1 MNNNNYIVIMAGGVG
16 SRFWP
21 MSTEEK
27 PKQFLDVLGIGKSLL
42 QQTVARFKTLA
53 PAENILIVT
62 SAKYK
67 ALVAEQC
74 PELLE
79 SNILLEPCMR
89 NTAPCIAYAAY
100 KIKGLN
106 PDANIVVAPS
116 DHLITNEAEF
126 TRIIEN
132 GLNFTANN
140 DTLLTLGI
148 QPHRPETGYGYIQ
161 SVRNEELII
170 SNKKRTAYI
179 GSEGDSYETMP
190 CAEGIFPPSGGTE
203 RGVDERDISAEGTFP
218 PSGGTEGGVDERDIS
233 AEGIFPPSGGTE
245 GGVDERDIS
254 AEGTFPPSG
263 GTEGGVDERG
273 ISAEGIFPPS
283 GGTEGGI
290 DERGISAEGI
300 FPPSGGTER
309 GIDERG
315 ISAEGIFPPSGGTE
329 GGVDERDEGMCKV
342 AAFKEKP
349 NLATAQ
355 AYLAAG
361 NYFWNSG
368 IFLWS
373 LQSIL
378 DAFETHLPGVAE
390 LFEKGTD
397 VYNTEKEQAFIDEMF
412 PTCTNISI
420 DYGIMEKAGNIYVQ
434 PADFGWSDLG
444 TWGSLWEKR
453 ERCEQGNTVV
463 GEKVQ
468 LFGASNCIVN
478 MPKDKK
484 VVIQGLNDCIV
495 VEDNDVL
502 LICKKE
508 EEQRIKEFRAAVLNN
523 D

>member
-1 MNNNNYIVIMAGGVG
+1 MAGGVG

-42 QQTVARFKTLA
+42 QQTVARFKTVA

-67 ALVAEQC
+67 QLVAEQC

-116 DHLITNEAEF
+116 DHLITNETEF
-126 TRIIEN
+126 IRIIEN
-132 GLNFTANN
+132 GLDFTENN
-140 DTLLTLGI
+140 DALLTLGI

-161 SVRNEELII
+161 SITNDELRIT
-170 SNKKRTAYI
+170 SSTHI
-179 GSEGDSYETMP
+179 GSEGESYETMT
-190 CAEGIFPPSGGTE
+190 GQ
-203 RGVDERDISAEGTFP
+203 SALSVVEESP
-218 PSGGTEGGVDERDIS
+218 L
-233 AEGIFPPSGGTE
+233 
-245 GGVDERDIS
+245 
-254 AEGTFPPSG
+254 
-263 GTEGGVDERG
+263 
-273 ISAEGIFPPS
+273 
-283 GGTEGGI
+283 
-290 DERGISAEGI
+290 
-300 FPPSGGTER
+300 
-309 GIDERG
+309 
-315 ISAEGIFPPSGGTE
+315 
-329 GGVDERDEGMCKV
+329 KV

-349 NLATAQ
+349 NLETAKE
-355 AYLAAG
+355 YLAAG

-373 LQSIL
+373 LKSIL
-378 DAFETHLPGVAE
+378 SSFESYVPE
-390 LFEKGTD
+390 LAAIFQKGED
-397 VYNTEKEQAFIDEMF
+397 FYNTEKEQAFIDEMF

-420 DYGIMEKAGNIYVQ
+420 DYAVMEKADNIFVQ

-463 GEKVQ
+463 GEHVH
-468 LFGASNCIVN
+468 LFEADNCIVN
-478 MPKDKK
+478 MPTNKE
-484 VVIQGLNDCIV
+484 VVIQGLQNYIV

-508 EEQRIKEFRAAVLNN
+508 EEQRIKEFRSAVIK
-523 D
+523 

>member
-1 MNNNNYIVIMAGGVG
+1 MNNNYIVIMAGGVG

-27 PKQFLDVLGIGKSLL
+27 PKQFLDVLGIGKTLL
-42 QQTVARFKTLA
+42 QQTVARFKTIA

-67 ALVAEQC
+67 ELVTEQC

-100 KIKGLN
+100 KIKGVN
-106 PDANIVVAPS
+106 AKANIVVAPS

-126 TRIIEN
+126 VRVIEN
-132 GLNFTANN
+132 GLEFTANN
-140 DTLLTLGI
+140 ETLLTLGI

-161 SVRNEELII
+161 ATSPLI
-170 SNKKRTAYI
+170 SNYELGIKNKGGICI
-179 GSEGDSYETMP
+179 GSEGESYETMP
-190 CAEGIFPPSGGTE
+190 DVATN
-203 RGVDERDISAEGTFP
+203 FP
-218 PSGGTEGGVDERDIS
+218 PSGGTEGGTLGR
-233 AEGIFPPSGGTE
+233 GIVTE
-245 GGVDERDIS
+245 GGVRRV
-254 AEGTFPPSG
+254 T
-263 GTEGGVDERG
+263 
-273 ISAEGIFPPS
+273 
-283 GGTEGGI
+283 
-290 DERGISAEGI
+290 
-300 FPPSGGTER
+300 
-309 GIDERG
+309 
-315 ISAEGIFPPSGGTE
+315 
-329 GGVDERDEGMCKV
+329 
-342 AAFKEKP
+342 AFKEKP
-349 NLATAQ
+349 NLETAQ
-355 AYLAAG
+355 EYVAAG

-373 LQSIL
+373 LKSIL
-378 DAFETHLPGVAE
+378 NAFESHLPELAE
-390 LFEKGTD
+390 LFQKGAN
-397 VYNTEKEQAFIDEMF
+397 VYNTNKEQAFIDELF
-412 PTCTNISI
+412 PTCMNISI
-420 DYGIMEKAGNIYVQ
+420 DYGIMEKADNIYVQ

-463 GEKVQ
+463 GEKVHV
-468 LFGASNCIVN
+468 FESSNCIVN

-484 VVIQGLNDCIV
+484 VVIQGLNNCIV

-523 D
+523 

>member
-27 PKQFLDVLGIGKSLL
+27 PKQFLDVLGIGKTLL
-42 QQTVARFKTLA
+42 QQTVARFKTVA

-62 SAKYK
+62 SSKYK
-67 ALVAEQC
+67 QLVIAQC

-126 TRIIEN
+126 IRIIEN
-132 GLNFTANN
+132 GLDFTANN
-140 DTLLTLGI
+140 ETLLTLGI

-161 SVRNEELII
+161 ASPAITNYELGIK
-170 SNKKRTAYI
+170 NKKETSQI
-179 GSEGDSYETMP
+179 SSEDLL
-190 CAEGIFPPSGGTE
+190 PPSGGTQ
-203 RGVDERDISAEGTFP
+203 
-218 PSGGTEGGVDERDIS
+218 GGVV
-233 AEGIFPPSGGTE
+233 TE
-245 GGVDERDIS
+245 KGVTTDNGQPI
-254 AEGTFPPSG
+254 T
-263 GTEGGVDERG
+263 
-273 ISAEGIFPPS
+273 
-283 GGTEGGI
+283 
-290 DERGISAEGI
+290 
-300 FPPSGGTER
+300 
-309 GIDERG
+309 
-315 ISAEGIFPPSGGTE
+315 
-329 GGVDERDEGMCKV
+329 KV
-342 AAFKEKP
+342 IAFKEKP
-349 NLATAQ
+349 DLATAKS
-355 AYLAAG
+355 YLEAG

-373 LQSIL
+373 LKSIVK
-378 DAFETHLPGVAE
+378 AFENDLPEVAA
-390 LFEKGTD
+390 LFAKGES
-397 VYNTEKEQAFIDEMF
+397 VYNTDQEQAFIDEMF
-412 PTCTNISI
+412 PTCMNISI
-420 DYGIMEKAGNIYVQ
+420 DYGVMEKADNIYVQ

-463 GEKVQ
+463 GDKVHV
-468 LFGASNCIVN
+468 FESSNCIVN

-484 VVIQGLNDCIV
+484 VVIQGLDDYIV
-495 VEDNDVL
+495 VEDNEIL

-508 EEQRIKEFRAAVLNN
+508 EEQRIKEFRAAVLN
-523 D
+523 

>member
-1 MNNNNYIVIMAGGVG
+1 MAGGVG

-42 QQTVARFKTLA
+42 QQTVDRFKTVS

-67 ALVAEQC
+67 QLVAEQC

-126 TRIIEN
+126 IRIIEN
-132 GLNFTANN
+132 GLEFTANN
-140 DTLLTLGI
+140 DALLTLGI
-148 QPHRPETGYGYIQ
+148 QPHRSETGYGYIQ
-161 SVRNEELII
+161 ADSVI
-170 SNKKRTAYI
+170 SNHLSVNSKNSNI
-179 GSEGDSYETMP
+179 GSEGESYETMP
-190 CAEGIFPPSGGTE
+190 NEEQTDNRQPITE
-203 RGVDERDISAEGTFP
+203 NP
-218 PSGGTEGGVDERDIS
+218 LN
-233 AEGIFPPSGGTE
+233 
-245 GGVDERDIS
+245 
-254 AEGTFPPSG
+254 
-263 GTEGGVDERG
+263 
-273 ISAEGIFPPS
+273 
-283 GGTEGGI
+283 
-290 DERGISAEGI
+290 
-300 FPPSGGTER
+300 
-309 GIDERG
+309 
-315 ISAEGIFPPSGGTE
+315 
-329 GGVDERDEGMCKV
+329 V

-349 NLATAQ
+349 NLQTAKE
-355 AYLAAG
+355 YLAAG
-361 NYFWNSG
+361 NYYWNSG

-373 LQSIL
+373 LKSIL
-378 DAFETHLPGVAE
+378 SAFESYVPEVAAI
-390 LFEKGTD
+390 FQKGEEF
-397 VYNTEKEQAFIDEMF
+397 YNTEKEQAFIDEMF

-420 DYGIMEKAGNIYVQ
+420 DYAVMEKADNIFVQ

-463 GEKVQ
+463 GEQVH
-468 LFGASNCIVN
+468 LFEADNCIVN
-478 MPKDKK
+478 MPKDKN
-484 VVIQGLNDCIV
+484 VVIQGLQDYIV

-508 EEQRIKEFRAAVLNN
+508 EEQRIKEFRAAVMNS
-523 D
+523 

>member
-1 MNNNNYIVIMAGGVG
+1 MNNNYIIIMAGGVG

-42 QQTVARFKTLA
+42 QQTVARFQTIA

-67 ALVAEQC
+67 KLVAEQC

-100 KIKGLN
+100 KIKALN
-106 PDANIVVAPS
+106 ADANIVVAPS

-126 TRIIEN
+126 IRIIEN
-132 GLNFTANN
+132 GLDFTANN
-140 DTLLTLGI
+140 DALLTLGI

-161 SVRNEELII
+161 ANSVNSDQSSVI
-170 SNKKRTAYI
+170 SKNPNI
-179 GSEGDSYETMP
+179 GSEGEAYETMP
-190 CAEGIFPPSGGTE
+190 NAEASFSPSEPVPTIRE
-203 RGVDERDISAEGTFP
+203 EIKRGVVVESP
-218 PSGGTEGGVDERDIS
+218 L
-233 AEGIFPPSGGTE
+233 
-245 GGVDERDIS
+245 
-254 AEGTFPPSG
+254 
-263 GTEGGVDERG
+263 
-273 ISAEGIFPPS
+273 
-283 GGTEGGI
+283 
-290 DERGISAEGI
+290 
-300 FPPSGGTER
+300 
-309 GIDERG
+309 
-315 ISAEGIFPPSGGTE
+315 
-329 GGVDERDEGMCKV
+329 KV

-349 NLATAQ
+349 NLETAKE
-355 AYLAAG
+355 YLTAG

-373 LQSIL
+373 FKSIL
-378 DAFETHLPGVAE
+378 SAFERFVPEVAAI
-390 LFEKGTD
+390 FQKGEEF
-397 VYNTEKEQAFIDEMF
+397 YNTDKEQAFIDEMF

-420 DYGIMEKAGNIYVQ
+420 DYAVMEKANNIFVQ

-453 ERCEQGNTVV
+453 ERNEAGNTVV
-463 GEKVQ
+463 GEKVH
-468 LFGASNCIVN
+468 LFDADNCIIN

-484 VVIQGLNDCIV
+484 VVIQGLQDYIV
-495 VEDNDVL
+495 VEDNEVL

-508 EEQRIKEFRAAVLNN
+508 EEQRIKEFRASIINE
-523 D
+523 